1 MTAAGLMPVGAGPI
15 REEKMSDPAAPVK
28 WGILGAA
35 RIADGAILPGMTKSD
50 WCQPVAIGARDQ
62 SRAQA
67 MADRHGITKAY
78 GSYDE
83 VLADPQVEAV
93 YVALPNHLH
102 VEWARRAAEAGKHVL
117 IEKPGAMRAAD
128 YAAFDG
134 VDPTLKISE
143 AFMVRQQP
151 RWIRLREILRT
162 GEYGR
167 PLTFSSLLSFMMT
180 NAQDFRQKPELGG
193 GAYYDL
199 GCYTAMAARYV
210 FDSEP
215 KRVLAAMEKNA
226 NGIDM
231 FTSVIMDFGGGRQ
244 ASFMVSLAQASSQS
258 IQIVCERAFI
268 NLPQAY
274 VPSPV
279 KPNRILID
287 TSADHANSD
296 IHALE
301 FPALDQYEAE
311 IGNFARAIRGQDVPY
326 FDLTDARANAAICDA
341 VFASAASGGWA
352 HVKGA

>member
-1 MTAAGLMPVGAGPI
+1 MNQSNPV
-15 REEKMSDPAAPVK
+15 R

-35 RIADGAILPGMTKSD
+35 RIADGAVIPGMAASD
-50 WCQPVAIGARDQ
+50 DATPVAIGARDL

-67 MADRHGITKAY
+67 MAEKHGIDRAY

-83 VLADPQVEAV
+83 VLADQEVEVV

-102 VEWARRAAEAGKHVL
+102 MTWARKAADAGKHVL

-128 YAAFDG
+128 YAEMRG
-134 VDPTLKISE
+134 VDPALKISE

-151 RWIRLREILRT
+151 RWIKLRQILRS
-162 GEYGR
+162 GAYGA

-180 NAQDFRQKPELGG
+180 NQQDFRQKPEWGG

-210 FDSEP
+210 LDAEP
-215 KRVLAAMEKNA
+215 VRVLAAMERNA
-226 NGIDM
+226 AGIDM
-231 FTSVIMDFGGGRQ
+231 FTSVILDFGAGRQ
-244 ASFMVSLAQASSQS
+244 ATFMVSLAQASSQS

-274 VPSPV
+274 VPSRTR
-279 KPNRILID
+279 PNLILID

-296 IHALE
+296 ITTLE

-311 IGNFARAIRGQDVPY
+311 VTNFSRAVRGEDVPY
-326 FDLTDARANAAICDA
+326 FDLEDARANAAICDA
-341 VFASAASGGWA
+341 IFASAESGRWA
-352 HVKGA
+352 EVKGA